1 MGAAAYPLLEL
12 RACCFVVRLSEVRKS
27 KLQSTAGVLHQTAGS
42 KLEEHY
48 KFANLFWFP
57 NFSITNLQ
65 SFCKSINLSPENCAN
80 IIIPKL
86 LNKRSSSNV
95 WGTRY
100 DQGGCQ

>member
-48 KFANLFWFP
+48 KFANLF
-57 NFSITNLQ
+57 
-65 SFCKSINLSPENCAN
+65 
-80 IIIPKL
+80 
-86 LNKRSSSNV
+86 
-95 WGTRY
+95 
-100 DQGGCQ
+100 